1 LVCGISY
8 RLLLVY
14 SETWTCAGE
23 SEVDED
29 FFNSR
34 SPSEEE
40 EGHLDLHV
48 TFSTLPLNPAIMI
61 HDPSIHHMLNSTI
74 LSTTTVITTLPK
86 ISLNADS
93 TIENQSIGNI

>member
-1 LVCGISY
+1 LMKIFLIPA
-8 RLLLVY
+8 RH
-14 SETWTCAGE
+14 
-23 SEVDED
+23 
-29 FFNSR
+29 R
-34 SPSEEE
+34 KEE

-74 LSTTTVITTLPK
+74 LSTTTAITTLPK